1 MNKPTTTLEII
12 DRANEVAG
20 QLSAMLTHTYG
31 CSREAFHTMGEDH
44 KDNYLWACARLADE
58 LEGLIEGIVKAVK
71 L

>member
-1 MNKPTTTLEII
+1 MSAPKTTLEII

-20 QLSAMLTHTYG
+20 QLNAMLTHTYG

-44 KDNYLWACARLADE
+44 KDNYLWACSRMADE
-58 LEGLIEGIVKAVK
+58 LEGLIEAMAKAVK